1 MPWERGGG
9 AEGPGDEMMDGDRIR
24 TYIRGFDEHLE
35 GGIPKGH
42 VVLVSGTP
50 GTMKSSITWNILWHN
65 ALSDGRKCLYLSL
78 EQSERSIL
86 EQMGRLGMGMDGLTG
101 KGTLSI
107 IDLGAIRAEM
117 ARAEIESDK
126 ENWGK
131 VVLGLVGENQ
141 KKGLDILAIDSL
153 DAYELL
159 FERSL
164 TRNEMFQFF
173 EWLRHLDI
181 TVMLIAE
188 MSPDS
193 NRFSK
198 YDESFLADGIVH
210 LKLAEIS
217 DVDVQRRIRCV
228 KMRGTRHAPGYHSLL
243 VEGGQFAITK
253 AILE

>member
-1 MPWERGGG
+1 
-9 AEGPGDEMMDGDRIR
+9 MMAQDRIR
-24 TYIRGFDEHLE
+24 TYVKGFDDYLE
-35 GGIPKGH
+35 GGIPRGH
-42 VVLVSGTP
+42 VVLLSGTP
-50 GTMKSSITWNILWHN
+50 GTMKSSVTWNILWHN
-65 ALSDGRKCLYLSL
+65 AQSDGHRCLYLSL
-78 EQSERSIL
+78 EQSERSL
-86 EQMGRLGMGMDGLTG
+86 LDQMGRLGMSPDGISG
-101 KGTLSI
+101 KGKLTV
-107 IDLGAIRAEM
+107 IDLGTIRAEM

-126 ENWGK
+126 ENWSK
-131 VVLGLVGENQ
+131 VVQGLVDEQ
-141 KKGLDILAIDSL
+141 QRKGLDVLAIDSL

-159 FERSL
+159 FERQL

-173 EWLRHLDI
+173 EWLRHLEI
-181 TVMLIAE
+181 TVLLIAE

-198 YDESFLADGIVH
+198 YDESFLADGIIH

-243 VEGGQFAITK
+243 VDGGHFAVTK